1 MEVQSAVGTVEDA
14 LRRAGRVPAVE
25 RFPTVDELAAGA
37 AALARAHPG
46 LVRERRVGT
55 SRLGEPL
62 LAYAVGD
69 GPAQHLVVGGVHPN
83 EPVGSVTALRLL
95 GELCEDDALR
105 RALGATWHVVPC
117 IDPDG
122 MRLNEGWFAGPRDR
136 GRYAQHFYRPAPDE
150 QVEWTFPFAHRG
162 YRFDRVLPETLA
174 LMGLIDDVR
183 PALMVTL
190 HNAELGGVYYYASR
204 PQPGLVEALHA
215 LPRRLGLPLHRGE
228 PEEPS
233 APVWAEAVYGMPP
246 LATVYD
252 DLERLGVDAA
262 AVLAGSSSAEHASR
276 YGTLCLV
283 AEVPCWSH
291 PAAADTAPSGRRRD
305 EVLRAAAAALADS
318 GDRLAALLAAAEP
331 LLGRPTPFL
340 RAARA
345 FVPMLG
351 QVAAAQ
357 RTRAALPEHDRPATA
372 AEVFTAE
379 DLVRC
384 YRLRYGSTLVRALGA
399 DVAAG
404 TAPAPLRRLHERAAA
419 LFEQWQADA
428 ARLEGAEPLP
438 VATAVGVQ
446 LGAALAAAA
455 LLAADRRAAG

>member
-1 MEVQSAVGTVEDA
+1 MRAGTVEDA
-14 LRRAGRVPAVE
+14 LHRAARVPVME
-25 RFPTVDELAAGA
+25 RFPTVDEPAAA
-37 AALARAHPG
+37 ASALARAHPG
-46 LVRERRVGT
+46 LVHERRVGT

-83 EPVGSVTALRLL
+83 EPVGSCTALHLL
-95 GELCEDDALR
+95 RDLSEDEPLR

-117 IDPDG
+117 LDPDG
-122 MRLNEGWFAGPRDR
+122 MRLNEGWFAGPPDR
-136 GRYAQHFYRPAPDE
+136 GRYARHFYRPAPDE

-162 YRFDRVLPETLA
+162 HRFDRAMPETLA
-174 LMGLIDDVR
+174 LMGLIDALR
-183 PALMVTL
+183 PWLMVTL

-204 PQPGLVEALHA
+204 PLPGLVDALHA
-215 LPRRLGLPLHRGE
+215 LPRRLGLPLHRGQ

-246 LATVYD
+246 LAAVYD

-262 AVLAGSSSAEHASR
+262 SVLAGSSSAEHASR
-276 YGTLCLV
+276 YGTLSLV

-291 PAAADTAPSGRRRD
+291 PAAADGTPSGRRHD
-305 EVLRAAAAALADS
+305 EVLRTAAAALAES
-318 GDRLAALLAAAEP
+318 GDLLAALLAAAEP
-331 LLGRPTPFL
+331 LLGPATPFL

-345 FVPMLG
+345 FVPVLG
-351 QVAAAQ
+351 QAAAAQ
-357 RTRAALPEHDRPATA
+357 RARADSPEHERPATV
-372 AEVFTAE
+372 AEAFTAE

-384 YRLRYGSTLVRALGA
+384 YRLRYGGTLVRALGA

-404 TAPAPLRRLHERAAA
+404 TAPAPLRRLHEQACA
-419 LFEQWQADA
+419 LFERWLADA
-428 ARLEGAEPLP
+428 ARLEGAVALP

-446 LGAALAAAA
+446 HGATLAAAA
-455 LLAADRRAAG
+455 LLARGDAGS